1 MRTKISRALLSV
13 YDKTGIVE
21 LAQQL
26 NAMGV
31 ELVSSGGTAKA
42 IAEAGIP
49 VTTVEDVTG
58 APEMLDHRVVT
69 LHPKIHGGILAD
81 LGKDSHRADLETY
94 GITPFDLVIV
104 NLYPFAAQPGIE
116 TIDVG
121 GPTMVRAAAKN
132 HAWVTIVTATE
143 QYAPLLAELAEH
155 DGTIGPET
163 RRTFALEAFAATA
176 AFDAAIVAWMQS
188 GEALPQHLV
197 LPLERADALRYGE
210 NPHQEGA
217 HYRNRLAAP
226 GWADTLEQLQG
237 KELSFINLLDGQAA
251 WTMVQHF
258 DEPAC
263 VIVKHA
269 NPCGVALGADLYEA
283 YTRAFAC
290 DDVSAFGGVV
300 ACNREVDRATAEVI
314 ASVFTEV
321 VLAPGFSTEAR
332 EILAPKL
339 NLRLLDVTAS
349 MGAPVRREIDVRRI
363 DGGFLIEEADVVET
377 DRNAWTV
384 VTKAAPTEAQ
394 WRDLR
399 FAWEVCAG
407 VTSNAIVL
415 AKDGQAFGVGA
426 GQQSRVHAA
435 EIAAMKADGRA
446 DGGVCASDAFFPFR
460 DGVDAA
466 VAAGVTAVVQ
476 PGGSMRDE
484 DVIAAAD
491 EHGIAMVFTGRRHF
505 RH

>member
-1 MRTKISRALLSV
+1 
-13 YDKTGIVE
+13 
-21 LAQQL
+21 
-26 NAMGV
+26 
-31 ELVSSGGTAKA
+31 
-42 IAEAGIP
+42 
-49 VTTVEDVTG
+49 
-58 APEMLDHRVVT
+58 
-69 LHPKIHGGILAD
+69 
-81 LGKDSHRADLETY
+81 
-94 GITPFDLVIV
+94 
-104 NLYPFAAQPGIE
+104 
-116 TIDVG
+116 
-121 GPTMVRAAAKN
+121 
-132 HAWVTIVTATE
+132 
-143 QYAPLLAELAEH
+143 
-155 DGTIGPET
+155 
-163 RRTFALEAFAATA
+163 
-176 AFDAAIVAWMQS
+176 
-188 GEALPQHLV
+188 
-197 LPLERADALRYGE
+197 
-210 NPHQEGA
+210 
-217 HYRNRLAAP
+217 
-226 GWADTLEQLQG
+226 
-237 KELSFINLLDGQAA
+237 
-251 WTMVQHF
+251 
-258 DEPAC
+258 
-263 VIVKHA
+263 
-269 NPCGVALGADLYEA
+269 VALGADLYEA

>member
-1 MRTKISRALLSV
+1 MRTKISRALLSA

-21 LAQQL
+21 LASAL
-26 NAMGV
+26 AAAGV
-31 ELVSSGGTAKA
+31 ELVSSGGTATV
-42 IAEAGIP
+42 IADAGIP

-81 LGKDSHRADLETY
+81 LGKDTHRADLETY
-94 GITPFDLVIV
+94 GITPFDLVVV
-104 NLYPFAAQPGIE
+104 NLYPFHDQPGIE

-132 HAWVTIVTATE
+132 HAWVTVVTDPA
-143 QYAPLLAELAEH
+143 QYAPLLEELQTN
-155 DGTIGPET
+155 DGTVSAET
-163 RRTFALEAFAATA
+163 RRAFALEAFAATA
-176 AFDAAIVAWMQS
+176 TFDAAIVAWMQE
-188 GEALPQHLV
+188 GDALPEHLV
-197 LPLERADALRYGE
+197 LPMRRAATLRYGE
-210 NPHQEGA
+210 NPHQAGA

-226 GWADTLEQLQG
+226 GWSDSLEQLQG

-251 WTMVQHF
+251 WTMVQRF
-258 DEPAC
+258 AEPAC

-269 NPCGVALGADLYEA
+269 NPCGVAIGEDLAEA
-283 YTRAFAC
+283 YERAFAC

-300 ACNREVDRATAEVI
+300 ACNRPVDRATAEII

-321 VLAPGFSTEAR
+321 VLAPGFTDDAR
-332 EILAPKL
+332 EVLAPKL
-339 NLRLLDVTAS
+339 NLRLLDVSAS
-349 MGAPVRREIDVRRI
+349 LDAPPRAERDFRRI
-363 DGGFLIEEADVVET
+363 DGGFLVQDADVVDA
-377 DRNAWTV
+377 DRDAWTV
-384 VTKAAPTEAQ
+384 VTKAAPTESQ
-394 WRDLR
+394 WRDLL

-415 AKDGQAFGVGA
+415 AKDGQAYGIGA

-435 EIAAMKADGRA
+435 EIAASKANGRA
-446 DGGVCASDAFFPFR
+446 AGGVCASDAFFPFR

-466 VAAGVTAVVQ
+466 VAAGVTAVIQ
-476 PGGSMRDE
+476 PGGSVRDE

-491 EHGIAMVFTGRRHF
+491 EHGIALVFTGRRHF